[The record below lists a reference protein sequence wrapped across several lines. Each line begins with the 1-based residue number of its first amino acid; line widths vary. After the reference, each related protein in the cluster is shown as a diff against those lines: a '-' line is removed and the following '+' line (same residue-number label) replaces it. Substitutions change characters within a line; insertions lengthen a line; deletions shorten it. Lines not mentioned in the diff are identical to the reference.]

1 MSYAGIQKSGRKMHY
16 IKQKYDNKNSIR
28 YIILDFFRKLSY
40 KSNPTGLIKIHII
53 VKLSVKA
60 EN

>member
-1 MSYAGIQKSGRKMHY
+1 MSYAGIQKSGRKMDY
-16 IKQKYDNKNSIR
+16 IKQNFDDKNSTR
-28 YIILDFFRKLSY
+28 YIILDFFRNLSY